1 MTESV
6 KANRKYSRKARA
18 NQFKCRK
25 TNRKARHLY

>member
-18 NQFKCRK
+18 IQFKCRK
-25 TNRKARHLY
+25 VNRRTKHLY